1 MGIVAAYVL
10 PHPPLAVEGVAGEN
24 EKSRVKNTLSS
35 FESIAKEISV
45 IKPDTIIVSTPHGIC
60 YSDFFHISPGRSA
73 RGNFGVF
80 GNHALEISA
89 AYDEGFVSDLS
100 RFCKDARFMAG
111 TAGEVDPSLDHGTM
125 VPLYFVNK
133 YYRDY
138 KLVRVS
144 LSGMSLLEHFNFGK
158 FIKKVADASDKKI
171 VFIASGDLS
180 HYQSDEGPYSYR
192 PEGPLYDDKLMETL
206 RNGEL
211 NELLT
216 FDTNL
221 LNNAGECGHRSFC
234 IMAGALYD
242 EEITTN
248 VLSHEAP
255 FGVGYGCATINIKS
269 KVNKSDWEKAL
280 VLELE
285 RYYAGGT
292 WKFTAGMEA
301 AIMEMQDKDKYVL
314 LARKTI
320 DSIILGKPLPD
331 PSGEDLPVEI
341 KEKRAGA
348 FVSIHKNG
356 ELRGCIGT
364 IMATRKSLADE
375 IIANAVSASTQDPR
389 FPVVTEEELP
399 FLDINVD
406 VLSEP
411 ERVLSIEDLDAK
423 KYGVIVSNGRKMG
436 VLLPDLE
443 GVDTVE
449 MQINIAKR
457 KAGIEPDEP
466 FDIMRFSVER
476 HI

>member
-10 PHPPLAVEGVAGEN
+10 PHPPLAVEGVAGIN
-24 EKSRVKNTLSS
+24 EKQRVKNTLSS
-35 FESIAKEISV
+35 FETIAKDISF
-45 IKPDTIIVSTPHGIC
+45 IRPDTIIVSTPHGIC

-73 RGNFGVF
+73 RGNFGMF
-80 GNHALEISA
+80 GNPSLEISA
-89 AYDEGFVSDLS
+89 DYDEDFVSNLS
-100 RFCKDARFMAG
+100 RFCRDARFMAG
-111 TAGEVDPSLDHGTM
+111 TAGEEDPSLDHGTM

-144 LSGMSLLEHFNFGK
+144 LSGMSLSEHFNFGK

-171 VFIASGDLS
+171 VYIASGDLS

-192 PEGPLYDDKLMETL
+192 PEGPLYDDRLMDVF
-206 RNGEL
+206 RGGEL
-211 NELLT
+211 NQLLT
-216 FDTNL
+216 FDKNL

-242 EEITTN
+242 EEISTN

-255 FGVGYGCATINIKS
+255 FGVGYGCVEIEVKS
-269 KVNKSDWEKAL
+269 KVNKTELEKAL
-280 VLELE
+280 LLELE

-292 WKFTAGMEA
+292 WKYTAGMEA
-301 AIMEMQDKDKYVL
+301 AIMEMQDKDKYVS

-320 DSIILGKPLPD
+320 DAIILGQALPD
-331 PSGEDLPVEI
+331 PSDDDLPGELRD
-341 KEKRAGA
+341 KRAGA

-375 IIANAVSASTQDPR
+375 IVANAVAASTQDPR
-389 FPVVTEEELP
+389 FPMVTEEELP
-399 FLDINVD
+399 FLEINVD

-411 ERVLSIEDLDAK
+411 EKVVNIADLDAK
-423 KYGVIVSNGRKMG
+423 KYGVIVSTPRKMG

-443 GVDTVE
+443 GVDSVE
-449 MQINIAKR
+449 MQLNIAKR
-457 KAGIEPDEP
+457 KAGIEPDET

>member
-10 PHPPLAVEGVAGEN
+10 PHPPLAVEGVAGES
-24 EKSRVKNTLSS
+24 EKSRVSKTLTS
-35 FESIAKEISV
+35 FDRIAKDISV

-60 YSDFFHISPGRSA
+60 YSDYFHISPGSSA
-73 RGNFGVF
+73 RGNFGMF
-80 GNHALEISA
+80 GNPGMEIRA
-89 AYDEGFVSDLS
+89 DYDEDFVSNLS

-111 TAGEVDPSLDHGTM
+111 TAGEEDPSLDHGTM
-125 VPLYFVNK
+125 VPLYFINK
-133 YYRDY
+133 YYRNY
-138 KLVRVS
+138 KLVRLS
-144 LSGMSLLEHFNFGK
+144 LSGLPLSEHYNFGK
-158 FIKKVADASDKKI
+158 FVKKVADASDKKI
-171 VFIASGDLS
+171 VYIASGDLS

-192 PEGPLYDDKLMETL
+192 PEGPLYDDKIMDTL
-206 RNGEL
+206 RSGKL

-216 FDTNL
+216 FDSSL
-221 LNNAGECGHRSFC
+221 LNKAGECGHRSFC
-234 IMAGALYD
+234 IMAGAIYGK
-242 EEITTN
+242 EISTN

-255 FGVGYGCATINIKS
+255 FGVGYGCVEINIKS
-269 KVNKSDWEKAL
+269 KINKSRLEKAL
-280 VLELE
+280 LLELE

-292 WKFTAGMEA
+292 WKYTAGMEA
-301 AIMEMQDKDKYVL
+301 AIMEMQDRDKYVS

-320 DSIILGKPLPD
+320 DSIILGQPLPD
-331 PSGEDLPVEI
+331 PYEEDLPHEI
-341 KEKRAGA
+341 TEKRAGA

-375 IIANAVSASTQDPR
+375 IVANAVAASTQDPR

-399 FLDINVD
+399 FLEINVD

-411 ERVLSIEDLDAK
+411 ERVINYADLDAK
-423 KYGVIVSNGRKMG
+423 KYGVIVSSGRKMG

-449 MQINIAKR
+449 MQLNIAKR
-457 KAGIEPDEP
+457 KAGIEPDET

>member
-24 EKSRVKNTLSS
+24 EKKRVSKTLNS
-35 FESIAKEISV
+35 FESIAKEISD

-60 YSDFFHISPGRSA
+60 YSDFFHISPGSSA
-73 RGNFGVF
+73 RGNFGMF
-80 GNHALEISA
+80 GNPSLEISA
-89 AYDEGFVSDLS
+89 DYDEDFISNLS

-111 TAGEVDPSLDHGTM
+111 TAGEEDPSLDHGTM
-125 VPLYFVNK
+125 VPLYFINK

-158 FIKKVADASDKKI
+158 FIKKVADVSDKKI
-171 VFIASGDLS
+171 VYIASGDLS

-192 PEGPLYDDKLMETL
+192 PEGPLYDDKLMEIL
-206 RNGEL
+206 RSGEL
-211 NELLT
+211 NGLLT
-216 FDTNL
+216 FDKNL

-255 FGVGYGCATINIKS
+255 FGVGYGCVEINVKS
-269 KVNKSDWEKAL
+269 KINKTKWEKAL
-280 VLELE
+280 QLELE
-285 RYYAGGT
+285 RYYAGAT
-292 WKFTAGMEA
+292 WKYTAGMEA
-301 AIMEMQDKDKYVL
+301 AIMEMQDKDKYVS

-320 DSIILGKPLPD
+320 DSIILGQPLPD
-331 PSGEDLPVEI
+331 PSDEDLPVEI

-389 FPVVTEEELP
+389 FPIVTEDELP
-399 FLDINVD
+399 FLEINVD

-411 ERVLSIEDLDAK
+411 ERVINTADLDAK
-423 KYGVIVSNGRKMG
+423 KYGVIVSSGRKMG

-443 GVDTVE
+443 GVDSVE
-449 MQINIAKR
+449 MQLDIAKR
-457 KAGIEPDEP
+457 KAGIEADEAV
-466 FDIMRFSVER
+466 DIMRFSVER
-476 HI
+476 HV